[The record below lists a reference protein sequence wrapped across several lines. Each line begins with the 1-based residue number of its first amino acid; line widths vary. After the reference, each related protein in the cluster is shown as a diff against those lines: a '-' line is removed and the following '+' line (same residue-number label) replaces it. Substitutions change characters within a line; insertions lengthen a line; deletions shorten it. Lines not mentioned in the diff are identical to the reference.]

1 MPTRAAFALVL
12 SAGLAACAAAP
23 RAAPP
28 AAPPPGMAELLAA
41 APPEAWRPLDPERLV
56 VLDLPAGRVVFE
68 LAPALAPQAAASVAA
83 LVREGWFDG
92 LSVYRVQDGFVAQWG
107 DADGD
112 DPARAKAVRT
122 ARRTVPAEFERPAA
136 GLAFT
141 RLPDGDLYAPE
152 VGWSDGFPVG
162 RDPRAG
168 LAWGLHCYGA
178 VGVGRDVAPDSG
190 SGAELYAVIGHA
202 PRQLDRNITV
212 VGRVVQGIELLAAL
226 PRGPGPMGIHERPEQ
241 RTPLRAAHLAA
252 DLPPADRPA
261 LEALR
266 TEGPVFETLVESR
279 RNRAGPWYVRP
290 AGRIDVCNVPL
301 PVRAAAGPAAAAG
314 R

>member
-12 SAGLAACAAAP
+12 SASLAACAAAP
-23 RAAPP
+23 RAAAP
-28 AAPPPGMAELLAA
+28 AASTPATPPPGMAELLAA
-41 APPEAWRPLDPERLV
+41 APPEAWRPLDPARLV
-56 VLDLPAGRVVFE
+56 VLELPAGRVVIE
-68 LAPALAPQAAASVAA
+68 LAPSLAPQAAANVAA

-112 DPARAKAVRT
+112 EPAKARAVRT
-122 ARRTVPAEFERPAA
+122 ARRTVPAEFERPSA
-136 GLAFT
+136 GLPFT

-162 RDPRAG
+162 RDPGAG

-190 SGAELYAVIGHA
+190 NGGELYAVIGHA

-226 PRGPGPMGIHERPEQ
+226 PRGPGPMGVHERAEL
-241 RTPLRAAHLAA
+241 RTPIRAARLAA
-252 DLPPADRPA
+252 DLPPGERPA

-266 TEGPVFETLVESR
+266 TEGPVFEALVESR

-290 AGRIDVCNVPL
+290 AGRIDVCNLPL
-301 PVRAAAGPAAAAG
+301 PVRASGG